1 MRTGRISIL
10 DPVLPSPTPSRGPAL
25 TTWGCPYWCSTG
37 PIDLVDDQH
46 PIQLIL
52 VLAAVDS
59 KSHLKALSELT
70 QILGDN
76 DKLQVMMQAT
86 NAETIEQLIKD
97 GE

>member
-1 MRTGRISIL
+1 ML
-10 DPVLPSPTPSRGPAL
+10 DR
-25 TTWGCPYWCSTG
+25 

-59 KSHLKALSELT
+59 KSHLKVLSELT

-86 NAETIEQLIKD
+86 NAETIEQLIKE